1 MTTQEVKRKLAAIIS
16 ADVKGYSR
24 LMGEDEE
31 ATVRTLNNYKEVM
44 TSLIQQHH
52 GRVVDAPGDNV
63 LAEFASVVD
72 AVRCAMDIQKELK
85 TRNTE
90 LPENRR
96 MEFRIGVN
104 LGDVI
109 EDGEQI
115 LGDGVNIA
123 ARLENLSEA
132 GGICISGTAFDQV
145 RNKLELGYEYLG
157 EQTVK
162 NIALPVRVYRVL
174 MEPEATGKVIDV
186 RKAAP
191 RRWQKPALALV
202 VILIVVIGATA
213 IWKLYI
219 RPSPPLEVAS
229 KEKMAFPLP
238 DKPSIAVL
246 PFVNMS
252 GDPGQEPFVDGVT
265 ENITTTLSKIPE
277 LFVIARNSAFEYK
290 GKPMDVK
297 KVAENLS
304 VRHVLEGSVQKS
316 GERIRINAQLIDATS
331 GHHIWSEKY
340 DRDMRNLFALLDDVT
355 RNIAVA
361 LQIKLTEG
369 EQARVF
375 HRDTENLEAWALATQ
390 AWDLISRA
398 TREDTARAR
407 ELADQAV
414 KLDPQYGFAWSL
426 LAYSY
431 FNAARMRWCESPEEY
446 FKKAIELNQKA
457 LTLNKDLFCATA
469 MLGQIH
475 LAQGQYERAIEM
487 GRRSIELGP
496 NQSLN
501 YRILADIL
509 CYAGN
514 FEEAIALGEKAV
526 RLHPF
531 CPYYYLIT
539 LARSYR
545 MAGRYEEALTLYRQI
560 LNRAQKKTFIL
571 LAAYIGLAEVYSEM
585 GRVEEAH
592 TQALEILR
600 INPSF
605 SLENWSKTE
614 PFRDATH
621 LEKRLTALRKAGLK

>member
-1 MTTQEVKRKLAAIIS
+1 MTTQEVKRKLTAILS

-24 LMGEDEE
+24 LMGEDEKG
-31 ATVRTLNNYKEVM
+31 TVRTLNAYKEVM
-44 TSLIQQHH
+44 TSLIQHH
-52 GRVVDAPGDNV
+52 RGRVVDAPGDNV

-72 AVRCAMDIQKELK
+72 AVECAVEIQKELK
-85 TRNTE
+85 TRNAE

-123 ARLENLSEA
+123 ASLESLSEA

-145 RNKLELGYEYLG
+145 RNKMNLGYEYPG

-162 NIALPVRVYRVL
+162 NIALPVRVYKVL
-174 MEPEATGKVIDV
+174 MEPEATGKVIDL

-202 VILIVVIGATA
+202 VILIVVVGATA

-246 PFVNMS
+246 PFVNMT
-252 GDPGQEPFVDGVT
+252 GDPGQEPFADGVT

-277 LFVIARNSAFEYK
+277 IFVIARNSAFEYK

-297 KVAENLS
+297 KVAGNLG

-331 GHHIWSEKY
+331 GRHIWSEKY

-514 FEEAIALGEKAV
+514 FEEAITLGEKAV

-545 MAGRYEEALTLYRQI
+545 MAGRYEEALALYKQI
-560 LNRAQKKTFIL
+560 LYRAQKEAFNPL
-571 LAAYIGLAEVYSEM
+571 PAYIGLADVYSEM

-614 PFRDATH
+614 PFRDAKH